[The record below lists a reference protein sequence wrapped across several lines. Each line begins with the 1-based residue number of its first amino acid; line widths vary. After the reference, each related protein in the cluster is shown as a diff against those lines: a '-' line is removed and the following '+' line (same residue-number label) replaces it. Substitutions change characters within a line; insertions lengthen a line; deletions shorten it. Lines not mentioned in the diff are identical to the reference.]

1 MILQLHK
8 TSTQKT
14 PPFPTSK
21 IITSP
26 IFTHHFIPTKQSPM
40 ENDYSIFRKF
50 PSLEQANE
58 LKELLESHNIKSVL
72 GDNVPPVD
80 VTFSGSTLLHEYEV
94 RIDQTDFEQ
103 AEKILEKNAENILDE
118 IDPDYYL
125 FDFTN
130 EELYE
135 ILLKS
140 DEWNS
145 FDYTLAQKILSERG
159 KPIDND
165 LLSSLKKERLNQ
177 LAQPEGNQKP
187 WIIAGYFFSLM
198 GGLLGLII
206 GYSLW
211 TAKKTLPNGEKVYS
225 YSTNDRKHGKYIFYL
240 GLIVVPIVTAFWLA
254 GPF

>member
-1 MILQLHK
+1 
-8 TSTQKT
+8 
-14 PPFPTSK
+14 
-21 IITSP
+21 
-26 IFTHHFIPTKQSPM
+26 M
-40 ENDYSIFRKF
+40 EDNYSIFRKL
-50 PSLEQANE
+50 PTIEQAND
-58 LKELLESHNIKSVL
+58 LKEFLDKYGINSII

-80 VTFSGSTLLHEYEV
+80 VTVSGNTLQNGYEV
-94 RIDQTDFEQ
+94 RIDQEGFEE
-103 AEKILEKNAENILDE
+103 AEEILEENAQIIIQELD
-118 IDPDYYL
+118 PGSYL
-125 FDFTN
+125 FGFTN

-140 DEWNS
+140 DEWNA
-145 FDYTLAQKILSERG
+145 FDYTLAQKILRERG

-225 YSTNDRKHGKYIFYL
+225 YSANDRKHGKYIFYL